1 MLPHQFFKLLADET
15 RVRCLLM
22 IAREE
27 KVCVAELTE
36 ALNES
41 QPKISRHLALLRA
54 SGVVVDIRQGQWVF
68 YRISDQLPG
77 WMRKQIQG
85 LVESNCLKQEYQQ
98 DIQRL
103 AEMTSRPQCCV
114 KRTKLSYPPNGLAL
128 QPRSLLS
135 WEGIKASLKE
145 KEDGN

>member
-1 MLPHQFFKLLADET
+1 
-15 RVRCLLM
+15 M

-41 QPKISRHLALLRA
+41 QRKISRHLALLRA

-114 KRTKLSYPPNGLAL
+114 
-128 QPRSLLS
+128 
-135 WEGIKASLKE
+135 
-145 KEDGN
+145 

>member
-85 LVESNCLKQEYQQ
+85 LVESNCLTRIPARYSAPRR
-98 DIQRL
+98 DDL
-103 AEMTSRPQCCV
+103 SSSVLCV
-114 KRTKLSYPPNGLAL
+114 KNQVELSLNDLAL
-128 QPRSLLS
+128 
-135 WEGIKASLKE
+135 
-145 KEDGN
+145 

>member
-15 RVRCLLM
+15 RVRCLLL

-27 KVCVAELTE
+27 KICVGELTK

-41 QPKISRHLALLRA
+41 QPKISRHLAQLRS
-54 SGVVVDIRQGQWVF
+54 SGVILDTRQGQWVF
-68 YRISDQLPG
+68 YRLSDQLPG

-85 LVESNCLKQEYQQ
+85 LVDSNCLKQEYQQ

-103 AEMTSRPQCCV
+103 SEMKSRPECCV
-114 KRTKLSYPPNGLAL
+114 
-128 QPRSLLS
+128 
-135 WEGIKASLKE
+135 
-145 KEDGN
+145 

>member
-1 MLPHQFFKLLADET
+1 M
-15 RVRCLLM
+15 
-22 IAREE
+22 
-27 KVCVAELTE
+27 
-36 ALNES
+36 
-41 QPKISRHLALLRA
+41 ALLRA

-114 KRTKLSYPPNGLAL
+114 
-128 QPRSLLS
+128 
-135 WEGIKASLKE
+135 
-145 KEDGN
+145 

>member
-1 MLPHQFFKLLADET
+1 MIMLPHQFFKLLADET

-103 AEMTSRPQCCV
+103 AKMASRPQCCV
-114 KRTKLSYPPNGLAL
+114 
-128 QPRSLLS
+128 
-135 WEGIKASLKE
+135 
-145 KEDGN
+145 

>member
-1 MLPHQFFKLLADET
+1 MLPHQFFKLLSDET

-27 KVCVAELTE
+27 KVCVGEIAD

-54 SGVVVDIRQGQWVF
+54 SGVVVDIRQRQWVF
-68 YRISDQLPG
+68 YRLSDQLPG
-77 WMRKQIQG
+77 WMKKQIKG
-85 LVESNCLKQEYQQ
+85 LVDSNCLKEEYQR

-103 AEMTSRPQCCV
+103 SEMKSRPECCV
-114 KRTKLSYPPNGLAL
+114 
-128 QPRSLLS
+128 
-135 WEGIKASLKE
+135 
-145 KEDGN
+145 

>member
-1 MLPHQFFKLLADET
+1 
-15 RVRCLLM
+15 M

-85 LVESNCLKQEYQQ
+85 WWSPTALNKN
-98 DIQRL
+98 
-103 AEMTSRPQCCV
+103 TS
-114 KRTKLSYPPNGLAL
+114 KIFSA
-128 QPRSLLS
+128 
-135 WEGIKASLKE
+135 
-145 KEDGN
+145 